1 LFCLLP
7 AQIRGARVQKRTM
20 KGSVFRDAKIEALRK
35 SEIHDEEGKV
45 DIIMAQHIQPDIGE
59 EIARYGIK

>member
-1 LFCLLP
+1 
-7 AQIRGARVQKRTM
+7 M
-20 KGSVFRDAKIEALRK
+20 KGSIFRDAKIEARRK
-35 SEIHDEEGKV
+35 SEIHDEAEGNI